1 LLVTVLGELVL
12 PAGGSALTSTFIDV
26 LGRVGM
32 EEKAVRQALM
42 RAARDGWLE
51 SERTG
56 RRTLWTLTPST
67 ATFLTEGAERIY
79 GFTASQAGWDG
90 RWLQLLARA
99 PESDRRARHLLR
111 TRLTWAGFGSPAPG
125 VWLTTHLDRAA
136 EAQRVLAEAGVRDE
150 AQLFLASHYGGAG
163 LAALLRQAWDLDA
176 IGASY
181 EAFIEEFGDP
191 SPADP
196 LARLVQLVHAW
207 RRFPLMDPAL
217 PGELLPAD
225 WAGTR
230 AAALFQARHA
240 TFTAAIGCQRVD
252 LRAVRTGLRQPQP
265 DAHLRAAR

>member
-1 LLVTVLGELVL
+1 MRGSLLVTVLGELVL

-67 ATFLTEGAERIY
+67 AKFLSEGAERIY
-79 GFTASQAGWDG
+79 GFTASQADWDG

-99 PESDRRARHLLR
+99 PESDRRARHILR

-125 VWLTTHLDRAA
+125 VWLTTHLDRAGEA
-136 EAQRVLAEAGVRDE
+136 ERVLAEAGIRDE
-150 AQLFLASHYGGAG
+150 QLFLAAHYGGAG
-163 LAALLRQAWDLDA
+163 LSALVRQAWDLDA
-176 IGASY
+176 IGAEY
-181 EAFIEEFGDP
+181 EAFIAEFRDP
-191 SPADP
+191 SPDDR

-207 RRFPLMDPAL
+207 RRFPLLDPAL
-217 PGELLPAD
+217 PRELLPPD
-225 WAGTR
+225 WSGTR
-230 AAALFQARHA
+230 AAALFKSRHA
-240 TFTAAIGCQRVD
+240 AWQ
-252 LRAVRTGLRQPQP
+252 
-265 DAHLRAAR
+265 

>member
-1 LLVTVLGELVL
+1 MRGSLLVTVLGELVL

-67 ATFLTEGAERIY
+67 AKFLSEGAERIY
-79 GFTASQAGWDG
+79 GFTASQTEWDG

-99 PESDRRARHLLR
+99 PESDRRARHILR

-125 VWLTTHLDRAA
+125 VWLTTHLDRAGEA
-136 EAQRVLAEAGVRDE
+136 ERVLAEAGVRE
-150 AQLFLASHYGGAG
+150 EQLFLASHYGGAG
-163 LAALLRQAWDLDA
+163 LPALVRQAWDLDA
-176 IGASY
+176 IAAEY
-181 EAFIEEFGDP
+181 EAFIAEFSDP
-191 SPADP
+191 SPDDR

-207 RRFPLMDPAL
+207 RRFPLLDPAL
-217 PGELLPAD
+217 PRELLPAD
-225 WAGTR
+225 WSGTR
-230 AAALFQARHA
+230 AAALFKARHA
-240 TFTAAIGCQRVD
+240 TFSS
-252 LRAVRTGLRQPQP
+252 GLCT
-265 DAHLRAAR
+265 LSVT

>member
-1 LLVTVLGELVL
+1 MRGSLLVTVLGELVL

-67 ATFLTEGAERIY
+67 AKFLSEGAERIY
-79 GFTASQAGWDG
+79 GFTASQSDWDG

-99 PESDRRARHLLR
+99 PESDRRARHILR

-136 EAQRVLAEAGVRDE
+136 EASRVLDEAGARDD
-150 AQLFLASHYGGAG
+150 AQLFVASHYGGAG
-163 LAALLRQAWDLDA
+163 LAALVRQAWDLEA
-176 IGASY
+176 IGAEY
-181 EAFIEEFGDP
+181 EAFIAEFADP
-191 SPADP
+191 SPEDR

-207 RRFPLMDPAL
+207 RRFPLLDPAL
-217 PGELLPAD
+217 PRELLPGD
-225 WAGTR
+225 WSGTR
-230 AAALFQARHA
+230 AAALFKARHA
-240 TFTAAIGCQRVD
+240 TFSTSLCTLSV
-252 LRAVRTGLRQPQP
+252 T
-265 DAHLRAAR
+265 

>member
-1 LLVTVLGELVL
+1 MAASLSLRRGGLLVTVLGELVL

-26 LGRVGM
+26 LGRLGV
-32 EEKAVRQALM
+32 EEKATRQALM
-42 RAARDGWLE
+42 RAARDGWLR

-67 ATFLTEGAERIY
+67 ARFLTEGAERIY
-79 GFTASQAGWDG
+79 GFTASQAEWDG

-136 EAQRVLAEAGVRDE
+136 EADRVLREAGVRDD
-150 AQLFLASHYGGAG
+150 AHVFLASYDGGAG
-163 LAALLRQAWDLDA
+163 LPALVRQAWDLDA
-176 IGASY
+176 IGAAY
-181 EAFIEEFGDP
+181 EAFIAEFSDP
-191 SPADP
+191 APEDR

-207 RRFPLMDPAL
+207 RRFPLLDPAL
-217 PGELLPAD
+217 PRELLPDA

-230 AAALFQARHA
+230 AAELFRARHA
-240 TFTAAIGCQRVD
+240 SFGKYADRRVE
-252 LRAVRTGLRQPQP
+252 L
-265 DAHLRAAR
+265 

>member
-1 LLVTVLGELVL
+1 MRGSLLVTVLGELVL

-26 LGRVGM
+26 LGRAGM

-67 ATFLTEGAERIY
+67 AKFLSEGAERIY
-79 GFTASQAGWDG
+79 SFTAGQAEWDG

-99 PESDRRARHLLR
+99 PEGDRRARHILR

-136 EAQRVLAEAGVRDE
+136 EAERVLAEAGIQDDAHV
-150 AQLFLASHYGGAG
+150 FLASYDGGAG
-163 LAALLRQAWDLDA
+163 LPALVRQAWDLDA
-176 IGASY
+176 IGNAY
-181 EAFIEEFGDP
+181 EKFIAEFSDP
-191 SPADP
+191 SPADR

-207 RRFPLMDPAL
+207 RRFPLLDPAL
-217 PGELLPAD
+217 PLELLPPD
-225 WAGTR
+225 WSGTR
-230 AAALFQARHA
+230 AATLFRTRHA
-240 TFTAAIGCQRVD
+240 TFASS
-252 LRAVRTGLRQPQP
+252 
-265 DAHLRAAR
+265 HLPS

>member
-1 LLVTVLGELVL
+1 MRGSLLVTVLGELVL

-67 ATFLTEGAERIY
+67 AKFLSEGAERIY
-79 GFTASQAGWDG
+79 GFTASQSDWDG

-99 PESDRRARHLLR
+99 PESDRRARHILR

-136 EAQRVLAEAGVRDE
+136 EASRVLDEAGVRDE
-150 AQLFLASHYGGAG
+150 AQLFLATHYGGAG
-163 LAALLRQAWDLDA
+163 LAALVRQAWDLDA
-176 IGASY
+176 IGAAY
-181 EAFIEEFGDP
+181 EAFIAEFSDP
-191 SPADP
+191 SPADR

-207 RRFPLMDPAL
+207 RRFPLLDPAL
-217 PGELLPAD
+217 PLDLLPAD
-225 WAGTR
+225 WSGTR
-230 AAALFQARHA
+230 AAALFTSRHA
-240 TFTAAIGCQRVD
+240 TFSTDVCTLPV
-252 LRAVRTGLRQPQP
+252 T
-265 DAHLRAAR
+265 

>member
-1 LLVTVLGELVL
+1 MRGSLLVTVLGELVL

-67 ATFLTEGAERIY
+67 AKFLSEGAERIY
-79 GFTASQAGWDG
+79 GFTAI
-90 RWLQLLARA
+90 
-99 PESDRRARHLLR
+99 LR

-136 EAQRVLAEAGVRDE
+136 EASRVLDEAGARDD
-150 AQLFLASHYGGAG
+150 AQLFVASHYGGAG
-163 LAALLRQAWDLDA
+163 LAALVRQAWDLEA
-176 IGASY
+176 IGAEY
-181 EAFIEEFGDP
+181 EAFIAEFGDP
-191 SPADP
+191 SPEDR

-207 RRFPLMDPAL
+207 RRFPLLDPAL
-217 PGELLPAD
+217 PRELLPGD
-225 WAGTR
+225 WSGTR
-230 AAALFQARHA
+230 AAALFKARHA
-240 TFTAAIGCQRVD
+240 TFSTSLCTLPV
-252 LRAVRTGLRQPQP
+252 T
-265 DAHLRAAR
+265 